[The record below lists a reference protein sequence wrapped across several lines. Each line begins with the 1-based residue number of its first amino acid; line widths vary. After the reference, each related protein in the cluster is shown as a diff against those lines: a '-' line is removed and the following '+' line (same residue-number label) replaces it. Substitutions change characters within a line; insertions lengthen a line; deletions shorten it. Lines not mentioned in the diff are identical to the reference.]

1 MEKYPRNVSEA
12 EAKRAEY
19 EPPQVLS
26 VLDADELTREVHY
39 AGFASVSE

>member
-1 MEKYPRNVSEA
+1 MKKDDRNVSGA
-12 EAKRAEY
+12 EATRAEY

-39 AGFASVSE
+39 AGFTQVSE